1 MVAACR
7 MVPSNAHNKDSLTC
21 TEKIIMNDSGQLHNN
36 NNNNDETENLE
47 GETNILSIP
56 ISPPKMTKD
65 LDFIEVTETGDKK
78 EEEIQCVNKN
88 ENVTAVAT
96 PTRRGIKKDDARKKK
111 KRRVL
116 IFFFENETKLTIM
129 VAACRMVPSN
139 AHNKDSLTCTEKIIM
154 NDSGQLHN
162 NNNNNDETENLE
174 GETNILSIPIS
185 PPKMT
190 KDLDFIEV
198 TETGDKK
205 EEEIQCV
212 NKNENVTA
220 VATPTR
226 RSQRNASKIKNATT
240 SKDNNNNN
248 VGTTNSH
255 TTTSKTS
262 QEQLPQIPPTP
273 STRRGPGRPRK
284 TLVIEGLVNS
294 QQQPPANLNHNN
306 ENRESVEASTLS
318 NGSTLRIKFAKVGQV
333 ASSSSPFNV
342 TNTPDSS
349 SLNNNNNNS
358 RGSGLPLS
366 NTPSLINDTVVS
378 SSSPAIIP
386 PPVKRGPGRPRKN
399 PLPPSTI
406 PLQSSPSS
414 YSVNNHDTSSS
425 ARQSEKKRK
434 VSKNVKNDSYSNELG
449 NKGNKKDHHNP
460 RKKSKTGSNNEES
473 SESSLRKTKLSGSIE
488 PKKTPLD
495 ELRDVKIK
503 EKEAELANVVD
514 DHDSL
519 IRELY
524 YMESY
529 NLLLNNLDPQT
540 IKQDNSERMVKY
552 LASHNLWS
560 TLNEQVV
567 NSIQLNSTR
576 MSTRHSL
583 TKHRELIV
591 NMLQKSVGSRGLNL
605 LENQFDFS
613 PSELSSSSDNN
624 VRNFRRTSKLES
636 ARNRESNFTGGIMSS
651 SLSSSSSSSSSYSLR
666 RRSHAQ
672 FTSLEDYLKSFVTL
686 DEEDMTPVEEELRV
700 EKAIELQYRIWAL
713 KNEGRLNEITKPAP
727 EPSRPK
733 IERDYLLEL
742 VTQRAKYMNK
752 FTESKYR
759 ITRQIHKAVL
769 QHFSKLANQ
778 GPREK
783 KLEEKRIK
791 RLAKTTA
798 NLVKQKWK
806 SIESIILQKREEL
819 RKEEQTRE
827 GKRHLN
833 LLLEHSTQMLE
844 VQQNELLGA
853 HLTRNQN
860 KIMDTDNEYNNE
872 SNELEVEEEE
882 EDDDDDDDSS
892 SSNDQMSIDK
902 SETSSLINDDGD
914 YHEKEDEDEDEED
927 SDDDDDE
934 THDLQVEKDLPIED
948 VMKNY
953 ADYLK
958 SHENNNNNNN
968 NNDDDDQHSN
978 YNVDINLNSWF
989 SDKQSRVYKR
999 RSSRINENNKDD
1011 ENKGDENKD
1020 DENKKDQEVENKED
1034 QDNQDQNESNSKG
1047 KESESNSKE
1056 NANEPNLKEKE
1067 KESNSNENEE
1077 ESEIISAISEPP
1089 TGTTLSTANVRT
1101 QIPPLLRG
1109 QLREY
1114 QHVGL
1119 DWLASLYN
1127 NGINGILADEMG
1139 LGKTIQ
1145 TIALLAHIA
1154 YEKGD
1159 WGPHLIVVPTSVI
1172 INWEM
1177 EFKKWCPGFIILTY
1191 YGNPKE
1197 RKDKRIGWMKE
1208 HTFHVCITSY
1218 HLVVLDQVVFKKKKW
1233 HYLILDEAHNIKNF
1247 QSQRWKT
1254 LLNFNSER
1262 RLLLT
1267 GTPLQ
1272 NNLMELWSL
1281 LYFLMPNGVSGDMP
1295 LGFANQKEF
1304 QEWFSRPVNKMIEN
1318 NEQFDEETLSA
1329 VQKLHTVL
1337 RPYLLRRLKSDV
1349 EKQLPA
1355 KHHHIIKC
1363 RLSKRQRFLYD
1374 DFMSRAK
1381 TKETL
1386 QSGNFLSIINCLM
1399 QLRKVCNHP
1408 DLFELRPIRTS
1419 FAMSKSVLASYESS
1433 KHKVCRLISQGNNPL
1448 NQVNLEFLN
1457 LIPNQFEESLD
1468 WLTFNEWQELNPDCN
1483 FREKVK
1489 WYGMIENRNINNSII
1504 NYNSL
1509 SEFGLVMKLRSRL
1522 ATKQR
1527 WEHMRYINSF
1537 RLKCRPIY
1545 GRRLIN
1551 LCRRAGAT
1559 ICDYALFDAQNPRKY
1574 LDRTEAI
1581 SDMIVSYENRYY
1593 MMEETIK
1600 QYAFVTPAVV
1610 ARDMTH
1616 YTLVEI
1622 PDELRLM
1629 VHEKIQDIYHSIRVK
1644 LQIAFP
1650 DKRLLQYD
1658 CGKLQE
1664 LDILLR
1670 RLKDNGHRALI
1681 FTQMTRVLDILEIF
1695 LNIHGH
1701 RYLRLDGA
1709 TKVEQRQMLT
1719 ERFNHDPKILVFILS
1734 TRSGGLGIN
1743 LTGADSVIFY
1753 DSDWNPCMDRQ
1764 CQDRCHRIGQ
1774 TREVNIYRFVSEYTI
1789 EENMLQKANQ
1799 KRLLDKMVITDGE
1812 FTTDFFQRMD
1822 WREIVSDIAPNR
1834 AEEVIDEPNS
1844 GIELEQCLA
1853 EVEDENDVN
1862 AAKVAKIEMD
1872 LDLTDFAD
1880 TSETPAESIAA
1891 RRASSISTVPSP
1903 RESNEITEITEA
1915 NNDETTQDHEPERV
1929 IGHVDYYIAR
1939 SLEREL
1945 DINVG
1950 FGGIP
1955 EQENLSE

>member
-1 MVAACR
+1 
-7 MVPSNAHNKDSLTC
+7 
-21 TEKIIMNDSGQLHNN
+21 
-36 NNNNDETENLE
+36 
-47 GETNILSIP
+47 
-56 ISPPKMTKD
+56 MTKD
-65 LDFIEVTETGDKK
+65 LDFIEVTEKGDKK
-78 EEEIQCVNKN
+78 EEE
-88 ENVTAVAT
+88 
-96 PTRRGIKKDDARKKK
+96 
-111 KRRVL
+111 
-116 IFFFENETKLTIM
+116 F
-129 VAACRMVPSN
+129 
-139 AHNKDSLTCTEKIIM
+139 
-154 NDSGQLHN
+154 
-162 NNNNNDETENLE
+162 
-174 GETNILSIPIS
+174 
-185 PPKMT
+185 
-190 KDLDFIEV
+190 
-198 TETGDKK
+198 
-205 EEEIQCV
+205 QCV

-240 SKDNNNNN
+240 NKDNNNN
-248 VGTTNSH
+248 VGTTNSQN
-255 TTTSKTS
+255 TTSKTS

-273 STRRGPGRPRK
+273 NIRRGPGRPRK
-284 TLVIEGLVNS
+284 SLVIEGLE
-294 QQQPPANLNHNN
+294 QQPSTNFSNLNHNN

-342 TNTPDSS
+342 TNFTNTPDSS
-349 SLNNNNNNS
+349 FLNNNNS

-366 NTPSLINDTVVS
+366 NTFSTPSLISDTVVS
-378 SSSPAIIP
+378 SSSPTIIP

-406 PLQSSPSS
+406 LPSS
-414 YSVNNHDTSSS
+414 YSVNNNNDTSSS
-425 ARQSEKKRK
+425 PRQREKKRK
-434 VSKNVKNDSYSNELG
+434 VSRNLKNDSYSNELG

-488 PKKTPLD
+488 SKKTPLD
-495 ELRDVKIK
+495 ELRDMKIK

-591 NMLQKSVGSRGLNL
+591 NMLQKSVGSRGFNL
-605 LENQFDFS
+605 VENHHSQFNS
-613 PSELSSSSDNN
+613 
-624 VRNFRRTSKLES
+624 LES
-636 ARNRESNFTGGIMSS
+636 
-651 SLSSSSSSSSSYSLR
+651 
-666 RRSHAQ
+666 
-672 FTSLEDYLKSFVTL
+672 YLKSFVTL

-700 EKAIELQYRIWAL
+700 EKATELQYRIWAL

-742 VTQRAKYMNK
+742 MTQRAKYMNK

-806 SIESIILQKREEL
+806 SIESIILQKRDEL

-860 KIMDTDNEYNNE
+860 KIMDTD
-872 SNELEVEEEE
+872 
-882 EDDDDDDDSS
+882 
-892 SSNDQMSIDK
+892 
-902 SETSSLINDDGD
+902 
-914 YHEKEDEDEDEED
+914 
-927 SDDDDDE
+927 
-934 THDLQVEKDLPIED
+934 
-948 VMKNY
+948 
-953 ADYLK
+953 
-958 SHENNNNNNN
+958 
-968 NNDDDDQHSN
+968 
-978 YNVDINLNSWF
+978 
-989 SDKQSRVYKR
+989 
-999 RSSRINENNKDD
+999 
-1011 ENKGDENKD
+1011 
-1020 DENKKDQEVENKED
+1020 
-1034 QDNQDQNESNSKG
+1034 
-1047 KESESNSKE
+1047 
-1056 NANEPNLKEKE
+1056 E
-1067 KESNSNENEE
+1067 KESNSIEIEE
-1077 ESEIISAISEPP
+1077 ESEIIPAISEPP

-1433 KHKVCRLISQGNNPL
+1433 KHKVCRLISKGNNPL

-1457 LIPNQFEESLD
+1457 LIPNQFEESSLD
-1468 WLTFNEWQELNPDCN
+1468 C
-1483 FREKVK
+1483 
-1489 WYGMIENRNINNSII
+1489 WYGMIENSNINNTVI

-1527 WEHMRYINSF
+1527 WEYMRYVNSF

-1559 ICDYALFDAQNPRKY
+1559 ICDYALFDARNPRKY

-1581 SDMIVSYENRYY
+1581 SDMIVSYDRRYY
-1593 MMEETIK
+1593 MMEEIIK

-1616 YTLVEI
+1616 HTLVEI

-1629 VHEKIQDIYHSIRVK
+1629 VHEQIQDIYHPIRVK

-1764 CQDRCHRIGQ
+1764 CQDR
-1774 TREVNIYRFVSEYTI
+1774 FVSEYTI

-1880 TSETPAESIAA
+1880 TSETPAESSSAA
-1891 RRASSISTVPSP
+1891 RRA
-1903 RESNEITEITEA
+1903 
-1915 NNDETTQDHEPERV
+1915 NDDDT
-1929 IGHVDYYIAR
+1929 R
-1939 SLEREL
+1939 S
-1945 DINVG
+1945 
-1950 FGGIP
+1950 
-1955 EQENLSE
+1955 